1 MDFVPD
7 RRSSPRARY
16 SGITF
21 IGSGG
26 QRFPCMAGDLSE
38 SGMLVFPQKQ
48 PRVASGH
55 HLRLTFTLPELS
67 SWIHL
72 DGTLVRQTHYK
83 RRTAWGIRFDNVPDE
98 IRLRLRAY
106 IFTSQPQSPVRAPPC
121 TTSRAPMKPLSH
133 RMAEPSDLEAQQ
145 EQTRRVIAMEMSRMA
160 EADVVTRLTSESLTL
175 SLMERSPK
183 LPGNSRN

>member
-7 RRSSPRARY
+7 RRDSPRARY
-16 SGITF
+16 AGITF

-48 PRVASGH
+48 PQVAPGH

-72 DGTLVRQTHYK
+72 DGTLVRQTHF
-83 RRTAWGIRFDNVPDE
+83 RRHTAWGIRFDNVPDK
-98 IRLRLRAY
+98 IRFRLRAY
-106 IFTSQPQSPVRAPPC
+106 ICTCQPQSSVRAFPP
-121 TTSRAPMKPLSH
+121 TTAEASMKPLSH
-133 RMAEPSDLEAQQ
+133 RMAEPSDLEEQQ
-145 EQTRRVIAMEMSRMA
+145 EQTRRIIAREMARLA
-160 EADVVTRLTSESLTL
+160 EADVGARVTSERFSL
-175 SLMERSPK
+175 SLLK
-183 LPGNSRN
+183 Q